1 MSTETYKNA
10 PIIEAALD
18 IRVRLAKEM
27 TTDSLE
33 SLKDDDYPKLKQRP
47 VHMQVRI
54 APIAADG
61 TRVGPTAETINT
73 PLGFTYE
80 SADGKQVFQVRTDGF
95 TLNRL
100 APYQNWDLF
109 AAEARRLWKK
119 YKAFAQPE
127 YIELLGLNYI
137 NRIFVPEGMD
147 FSNHLRTY
155 LEVSPELPQRLNSFA
170 MSFQATWPGEEQILV
185 FVSQAIGPVIK
196 QGFVTIVLSIQAFK
210 PLQRSAAGVDEEG
223 MWMLL
228 GKLREVKNAVFEGC
242 ITDKVREEIR

>member
-1 MSTETYKNA
+1 MSTEPYKHA
-10 PIIEAALD
+10 PITEAALD
-18 IRVRLAKEM
+18 IRVRLAREV

-33 SLKDDDYPKLKQRP
+33 NLKDDGYPKLKQRP
-47 VHMQVRI
+47 VHMQVQI
-54 APIAADG
+54 VPVAGDG
-61 TRVGPTAETINT
+61 PRGAETINT

-100 APYQNWDLF
+100 APYQNWNLF
-109 AAEARRLWKK
+109 AGEARRLWKK
-119 YKAFAQPE
+119 YKEFAQPE

-137 NRIFVPEGMD
+137 NHIFVPEGTD
-147 FSNHLRTY
+147 LSNHLRIY
-155 LEVSPELPQRLNSFA
+155 IEVSPELPQMLNTFA

-185 FVSQAIGPVIK
+185 FVSQAIGPMIK

-210 PLQRSAAGVDEEG
+210 PLQRSAANVDEEE

-242 ITDKVREEIR
+242 ITDTVREEIR